1 MRSLLTQMRWQI
13 AAIYTA
19 LIVLILAGLAGVQYA
34 LMRDNYLRTLE
45 RGLVGQAYLVASLTE
60 SIGPGASPERLDAVV
75 DATAAQLSARV
86 TLIDPTGRMVADSLL
101 PRERYASRLD
111 RPEILEALE
120 GGIGDSQRYSRTTL
134 DDRFYVAVPFGEGDE
149 VAGIVRVGVPI
160 ATITTA
166 QAQIALAVG
175 ATALLAAAVSF
186 ALAVPIAGRT
196 TRPLLELRAMA
207 ERLAG
212 GDLDVRVP
220 LPPGEEVG
228 ALAKSFNQMAG
239 RLRGLVDAQAREQE
253 RLVTILSTMHDGIL
267 IVDLDGHVSLVN
279 HAATEMLGLER
290 SAPFPIGEL
299 AVGSTMLRAAQAAHH
314 TRAAK
319 RAQLIDELAPPPEGR
334 SLRAIVTPLGDQAD
348 PQALVLIQ
356 DLTELRR
363 AERSRRLQLTNITH
377 DLRTPLASLQALL
390 DALVDGALDDPE
402 LARDFLGRMDV
413 EVQGLGRLVNEF
425 LELSRLELG
434 QAPIER
440 APTDL
445 PDLLRE
451 VADRMEAQARQKGVR
466 LAIAAAPGL
475 PLVPVDRG
483 RIQQV
488 LLNLLQNAVT
498 YTPAGG
504 SITLE
509 ARQQRDEVVVAVSD
523 TGIGIAPGHL
533 PHIFDRFYKADPSRS
548 DGGVGLGLSI
558 ARHLVEHHGGR
569 IWAESAPGRGTVIAF
584 ALPTAPDLA
593 PAAR

>member
-1 MRSLLTQMRWQI
+1 MASLLTQMRWQI
-13 AAIYTA
+13 AAAYTL
-19 LIVLILAGLAGVQYA
+19 LIMLILAGLAAVQYA

-45 RGLVGQAYLVASLTE
+45 RGLVGQAYLVAELTE
-60 SIGPGASPERLDAVV
+60 SLGADASPERLDAVI
-75 DATAAQLSARV
+75 DAVARQLSARV
-86 TLIDPTGRMVADSLL
+86 TLINPEGRMIADSLL
-101 PRERYASRLD
+101 PREQYASRLD
-111 RPEILEALE
+111 RPEIAGALE
-120 GGIGDSQRYSRTTL
+120 GGFGESQRYSRTTQ
-134 DDRFYVAVPFGEGDE
+134 DDRFYVAVPFGSGDA

-160 ATITTA
+160 ALITTA
-166 QAQIALAVG
+166 QAQIGLAVG

-239 RLRGLVDAQAREQE
+239 RLRRLVDAQAREQE
-253 RLVTILSTMHDGIL
+253 RLVTILATMHDGIL
-267 IVDLDGHVSLVN
+267 ILDADGQASLVN
-279 HAATEMLGLER
+279 RAATEMLGLEAA
-290 SAPFPIGEL
+290 APFPIAAL
-299 AVGSTMLRAAQAAHH
+299 AAGPAILRAAQTAHDPQVAER
-314 TRAAK
+314 T
-319 RAQLIDELAPPPEGR
+319 QLIDELAPPQPGR
-334 SLRAIVTPLGDQAD
+334 SLRAIVTPLGDQAH

-390 DALVDGALDDPE
+390 DALVDGAIDDPE
-402 LARDFLGRMDV
+402 TARDFLARMDV
-413 EVQGLGRLVNEF
+413 EVQGLSRLVNEF

-434 QAPIER
+434 QAPIRR
-440 APTDL
+440 APTDIA
-445 PDLLRE
+445 DLLRE
-451 VADRMEAQARQKGVR
+451 VAERMAAQASQKGVQ
-466 LAIAAAPGL
+466 LSLSAAPDL
-475 PLVPVDRG
+475 PCVPADRG

-498 YTPAGG
+498 YTPGG
-504 SITLE
+504 GAITLVAQ
-509 ARQQRDEVVVAVSD
+509 ARRDEVVVLVCD
-523 TGIGIAPGHL
+523 TGIGIASAHL

-569 IWAESAPGRGTVIAF
+569 IWAESTLGRGTTIAF
-584 ALPTAPDLA
+584 ALPTNPAP
-593 PAAR
+593 